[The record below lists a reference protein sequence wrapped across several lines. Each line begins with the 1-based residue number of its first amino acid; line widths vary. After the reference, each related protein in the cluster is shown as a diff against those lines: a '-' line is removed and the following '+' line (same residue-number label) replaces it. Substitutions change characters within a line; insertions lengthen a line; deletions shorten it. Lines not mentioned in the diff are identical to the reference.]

1 MTVQIERGDVVDT
14 QELTG
19 VAGLSVVVSE
29 PAEQVEQVQ
38 EQQPGTATDASA
50 TPAVLDR
57 GLVAELVGQ
66 ARSAGVS
73 IEGEGGLLAE
83 LTRIVVESAL
93 EGELTAHLGYD
104 KHERVGSVDADGT
117 PNARNGTRSK
127 TVLTKAGPIQID
139 VPRDR
144 AGTFTPTVVAKRA
157 RRLGSIEDI
166 VLSLSARGM
175 THGDI
180 SAHLAD
186 VYGSA
191 VSKTTISTITDKVL
205 DGMAEWQGRPL
216 DVVYPVV
223 FIDAIHVKVRDGQV
237 ANRPI
242 YIALAVTAEGN
253 RDILGLWA
261 GDGGEGAKYWQQV
274 LTEIK
279 NRGVQDVLMLVCDGL
294 KQLPDAVGQVWPQ
307 TVVQTCI
314 VHLMRTSFRYASRQD
329 WDAISRGLKPVYQA
343 ATAEQAEERFLEFSE
358 QWGAKYPAI
367 IRLWSAAWAEFVP
380 FLQFD
385 REIRRIV
392 CTTNAIESVNARIR
406 KAVKARGHFPNE
418 QSALKCVYLAVMALD
433 PTGKGR
439 ARWTQRWKQ
448 ALNAF
453 DVTFDGRLSTT
464 RR

>member
-1 MTVQIERGDVVDT
+1 MSSKVEAAVLAPVMEVD
-14 QELTG
+14 
-19 VAGLSVVVSE
+19 E
-29 PAEQVEQVQ
+29 PVTTEA
-38 EQQPGTATDASA
+38 EQQPLA
-50 TPAVLDR
+50 LDR
-57 GLVAELVGQ
+57 ALVARLVGDAQ
-66 ARSAGVS
+66 AQGVAVD
-73 IEGEGGLLAE
+73 GEGGLLAQ
-83 LTRIVVESAL
+83 LTKLVVESAL
-93 EGELTAHLGYD
+93 EGELTAHLGYE
-104 KHERVGSVDADGT
+104 KHERSEGASGE
-117 PNARNGTRSK
+117 NARNGARAK
-127 TVLTKAGPIQID
+127 TVLTKAGPIQVD

-144 AGTFTPTVVAKRA
+144 AGTFEPAVVKKRQ

-166 VLSLSARGM
+166 VLSLSARGL

-186 VYGSA
+186 VYGSE

-205 DGMAEWQGRPL
+205 DGMSEWQNRPL
-216 DVVYPVV
+216 DPVYPVV

-242 YIALAVTAEGN
+242 YVALAVTVDGN

-261 GDGGEGAKYWQQV
+261 GDGGEGAKYWLQV

-279 NRGVQDVLMLVCDGL
+279 NRGVSDVLMLVCDGL
-294 KQLPDAVGQVWPQ
+294 TGLPDAVNTVWPD
-307 TVVQTCI
+307 TIVQTCV
-314 VHLMRTSFRYASRQD
+314 VHLLRASFRYAARQD
-329 WDAISRGLKPVYQA
+329 WDKLAGAMKPIYTA
-343 ATAEQAEERFLEFSE
+343 DTAEAAEERFLEFSE
-358 QWGAKYPAI
+358 QWGKKYPAI
-367 IRLWSAAWAEFVP
+367 IRLWSNAWAEFVP

-385 REIRRIV
+385 KEIRRIV

-418 QSALKCVYLAVMALD
+418 QAALKCVYLAVMALD

-453 DVTFDGRLSTT
+453 DITFDGRLSAH

>member
-1 MTVQIERGDVVDT
+1 MSMQVEPVAGAVVTEVEEQVTAAEQPLVVDKA
-14 QELTG
+14 L
-19 VAGLSVVVSE
+19 VARLVGDAQRQGLSV
-29 PAEQVEQVQ
+29 
-38 EQQPGTATDASA
+38 D
-50 TPAVLDR
+50 
-57 GLVAELVGQ
+57 
-66 ARSAGVS
+66 
-73 IEGEGGLLAE
+73 GEGGLLAQ
-83 LTRIVVESAL
+83 LTKLVVESAL
-93 EGELTAHLGYD
+93 EGELTDHLGYD
-104 KHERVGSVDADGT
+104 KHERGGSTDG
-117 PNARNGTRSK
+117 NSRNGTRSK
-127 TVLTKAGPIQID
+127 TVLSKAGPVQID

-144 AGTFTPTVVAKRA
+144 AGTFEPVVVAKRQ

-186 VYGSA
+186 VYGSD

-205 DGMAEWQGRPL
+205 DGMTEWQNRPL
-216 DVVYPVV
+216 DPVYPVV
-223 FIDAIHVKVRDGQV
+223 FIDCIHVKVRDGQV

-242 YIALAVTAEGN
+242 YIALAVTVDGN

-261 GDGGEGAKYWQQV
+261 GEGGEGAKYWQQV

-279 NRGVQDVLMLVCDGL
+279 NRGVEDVLMVVCDGL
-294 KQLPDAVGQVWPQ
+294 KHLPDAVNTVWPA
-307 TVVQTCI
+307 TIVQTCI
-314 VHLMRTSFRYASRQD
+314 VHLMRNSFRYSARQD

-343 ATAEQAEERFLEFSE
+343 ATVDEAEERFLEFQE
-358 QWGAKYPAI
+358 AWGAKYPAI
-367 IRLWSAAWAEFVP
+367 VRLWSNSWAEFVP

-418 QSALKCVYLAVMALD
+418 QAALKCVYLAVMALD

-453 DVTFDGRLSTT
+453 DIAFDGRLTS
-464 RR
+464 RRP

>member
-1 MTVQIERGDVVDT
+1 MSKQVEPALAPVATEVKEQPVSTTAGEQSPVVDK
-14 QELTG
+14 E
-19 VAGLSVVVSE
+19 
-29 PAEQVEQVQ
+29 
-38 EQQPGTATDASA
+38 
-50 TPAVLDR
+50 
-57 GLVAELVGQ
+57 LVAQLVGQ
-66 ARSAGVS
+66 AQRQGLSV
-73 IEGEGGLLAE
+73 EGEDGLLGQ
-83 LTRIVVESAL
+83 LTKLVLESAL
-93 EGELTAHLGYD
+93 EGEITAHLGYD
-104 KHERVGSVDADGT
+104 KHERSKGVVEG
-117 PNARNGTRSK
+117 NARNGTRSK
-127 TVLTKAGPIQID
+127 TVLTKAGPVEVD

-144 AGTFTPTVVAKRA
+144 AGSFEPVVVRKRQ

-186 VYGSA
+186 VYGSE

-205 DGMAEWQGRPL
+205 DGMAEWQNRPL
-216 DVVYPVV
+216 DPVYPVV
-223 FIDAIHVKVRDGQV
+223 FVDCINVKVRDGQV

-242 YIALAVTAEGN
+242 YIALAVTVDGN

-261 GDGGEGAKYWQQV
+261 GDGGEGAKYWLQV

-279 NRGVQDVLMLVCDGL
+279 NRGVEDVLMLVCDGL
-294 KQLPDAVGQVWPQ
+294 KGLPDAVNTVWSD
-307 TVVQTCI
+307 TIVQTCI
-314 VHLMRTSFRYASRQD
+314 VHLMRNSFRYSARQD
-329 WDAISRGLKPVYQA
+329 WDAISRALKPVYQA
-343 ATAEQAEERFLEFSE
+343 ATVDEAEERFLEFQE
-358 QWGAKYPAI
+358 EWGQKYPAI
-367 IRLWSAAWAEFVP
+367 VRLWSNSWAEFVP

-406 KAVKARGHFPNE
+406 KAVRARGHFPNE
-418 QSALKCVYLAVMALD
+418 QAALKCVYLAVMALD

-453 DVTFDGRLSTT
+453 DIAFDGRLSAH
-464 RR
+464 RN